1 MLFSKT
7 ILQKGI
13 ANETREG
20 NINDAIRVHVPH
32 FRLPKP
38 EFPAPE
44 TVRVDR
50 NVRPS

>member
-7 ILQKGI
+7 IRQKRI
-13 ANETREG
+13 SNRARER

-38 EFPAPE
+38 EFLAAKA
-44 TVRVDR
+44 VRMDR
-50 NVRPS
+50 NVEPS

>member
-1 MLFSKT
+1 MFFSKT

-13 ANETREG
+13 ANGAREW

-32 FRLPKP
+32 FGLPKP
-38 EFPAPE
+38 EFPAPKA
-44 TVRVDR
+44 VRMNR